1 MRVVVLGAGV
11 VGVTSAWYLAR
22 AGHQVTVIERQAEAA
37 LETSFANGGQ
47 ISVCHAE
54 PWAHPGVLPKVLQW
68 LGREDAPLLWRLR
81 MDPAQWAWG
90 MRFLA
95 QCSASRA
102 LANIKSLIHLG
113 LYSRNCLQS
122 LRDEL
127 GLKYDQLQCGIL
139 HFYTDRSEFE
149 HAIPQA
155 RLMTELGCERK
166 LVSAEGCVAIEPA
179 LKASE
184 SILVGGTYTPAD
196 ESGDVRQFTQALA
209 RQCQGLGVR
218 FQHDTSVTALH
229 REQGAISGVALS
241 DGSALQGDVYVVC
254 LGSYTPLLLSP
265 LGVRL
270 PIYPAKG
277 YSITVPLSDDSVAPT
292 VSLTDDGHKL
302 VYSRLGKRLRVA
314 GTAEFNGYDTT
325 LNRARID
332 ALLCRTRQLF
342 PSLCPSGPIEEWAGL
357 RPATPGNVPYIG
369 RTRYANLFVNSGHG
383 TLGWTLA
390 CGSGSLLADLV
401 SGAVPDI
408 DASPYQP

>member
-1 MRVVVLGAGV
+1 M
-11 VGVTSAWYLAR
+11 
-22 AGHQVTVIERQAEAA
+22 
-37 LETSFANGGQ
+37 
-47 ISVCHAE
+47 
-54 PWAHPGVLPKVLQW
+54 
-68 LGREDAPLLWRLR
+68 
-81 MDPAQWAWG
+81 
-90 MRFLA
+90 
-95 QCSASRA
+95 
-102 LANIKSLIHLG
+102 
-113 LYSRNCLQS
+113 
-122 LRDEL
+122 
-127 GLKYDQLQCGIL
+127 
-139 HFYTDRSEFE
+139 
-149 HAIPQA
+149 
-155 RLMTELGCERK
+155 
-166 LVSAEGCVAIEPA
+166 
-179 LKASE
+179 
-184 SILVGGTYTPAD
+184 
-196 ESGDVRQFTQALA
+196 
-209 RQCQGLGVR
+209 R

-229 REQGAISGVALS
+229 REQGGISGVALS

-332 ALLCRTRQLF
+332 ALLCRTWQLF

-401 SGAVPDI
+401 SGEVPDI